1 MTRRLTELTLARV
14 TPPSTGRLELAD
26 SQLLGMSCRVTAD
39 GIKTFALRYRV
50 DGRQRRLTLGRYPIV
65 GLAEARRRA
74 REALALVERGID
86 PASAKIEEQ
95 AARDRNTVAAVVA
108 AYVERRLKP
117 RTRRWA
123 DVEAM
128 LRRDVIRA
136 WGTRPIASITWRDV
150 CDLIEDITGRGSPV
164 VANRVLRHLRGLFK
178 WAIRNDY
185 VAVNPAL
192 AIDRPHEEKPRQRAL
207 SETEI
212 KAVWQAFDQMAN
224 PFGVLGKLLLL
235 SGQRRGEWAGASWSE
250 IDLDRRVW
258 EMPGD
263 RSKTG
268 AAHMLPLTP
277 EVIAILETIPR
288 IDGVGLIFPSSR
300 SSSDRPM
307 SGFSKAL
314 ATAHRLSGTSGW
326 TWHDLRRTCRTGF
339 ARLGVTASVG
349 ERVLNHADGTRSPIA
364 AIYDVHSYFPEMR
377 RALELWAVEVTR
389 IVIGSEAKVVA
400 LRQA

>member
-26 SQLLGMSCRVTAD
+26 SQLPGMSCRVTAD

-150 CDLIEDITGRGSPV
+150 CDLIEDITGRRSPSTARMRRSRASERSV
-164 VANRVLRHLRGLFK
+164 RLR
-178 WAIRNDY
+178 
-185 VAVNPAL
+185 
-192 AIDRPHEEKPRQRAL
+192 
-207 SETEI
+207 
-212 KAVWQAFDQMAN
+212 
-224 PFGVLGKLLLL
+224 
-235 SGQRRGEWAGASWSE
+235 
-250 IDLDRRVW
+250 
-258 EMPGD
+258 
-263 RSKTG
+263 
-268 AAHMLPLTP
+268 
-277 EVIAILETIPR
+277 
-288 IDGVGLIFPSSR
+288 
-300 SSSDRPM
+300 
-307 SGFSKAL
+307 
-314 ATAHRLSGTSGW
+314 
-326 TWHDLRRTCRTGF
+326 LRRCGRPSIRWQI
-339 ARLGVTASVG
+339 RLACSASC
-349 ERVLNHADGTRSPIA
+349 SC
-364 AIYDVHSYFPEMR
+364 
-377 RALELWAVEVTR
+377 
-389 IVIGSEAKVVA
+389 
-400 LRQA
+400 